1 MITFPM
7 DSVRRRDSDII
18 SSILEASPGL
28 YTCTEGGRKPV
39 FHVLPSLLL
48 NMTSL
53 MIHTFKH
60 LGFYTLTFK
69 INTVY
74 KWER

>member
-39 FHVLPSLLL
+39 FHVL
-48 NMTSL
+48 
-53 MIHTFKH
+53 TF
-60 LGFYTLTFK
+60 TLTEHD
-69 INTVY
+69 ITHDSHI
-74 KWER
+74 

>member
-18 SSILEASPGL
+18 SSILEASPG

-39 FHVLPSLLL
+39 FHVL
-48 NMTSL
+48 
-53 MIHTFKH
+53 TF
-60 LGFYTLTFK
+60 TLTEHD
-69 INTVY
+69 ITHDSHI
-74 KWER
+74 

>member
-18 SSILEASPGL
+18 SSILEASSG

-69 INTVY
+69 INTIY